1 MFKFSELEEIIIGEL
16 DFKCRKIKGR
26 YPVNYTIFMDFMSY
40 DFRNYYKK
48 HRKELVM
55 LLNEG
60 YINIKLI
67 PLVWVKKYFKD
78 YLYSMH
84 AANACAAIKKKQ
96 PEILLDFV
104 DTLLVYGISEKGA
117 HSFDFGK
124 DTGRFLAAI
133 AREVGAR
140 SDIINYISSLKDLD
154 NFGNFLAGQ
163 SYELKD
169 KKLINKVPTFY
180 VNERVWNMKGGL
192 PIRDLSK
199 KRKTINDL

>member
-1 MFKFSELEEIIIGEL
+1 MSF
-16 DFKCRKIKGR
+16 DFK
-26 YPVNYTIFMDFMSY
+26 
-40 DFRNYYKK
+40 NYYIE
-48 HRKELVM
+48 HRKELFM

-60 YINIKLI
+60 YINIKII

-84 AANACAAIKKKQ
+84 AANACSAIKKKQ
-96 PEILLDFV
+96 PEILLDFL
-104 DTLLVYGISEKGA
+104 DALLLNGISEENA
-117 HSFDFGK
+117 PNFNFAK

-133 AREVGAR
+133 AREAGAR
-140 SDIINYISSLKDLD
+140 SDIINYISSLGDLD
-154 NFGNFLAGQ
+154 NFGNFLAAQ

-169 KKLINKVPTFY
+169 KKLIDKVPTFY

-199 KRKTINDL
+199 KRKTVNDL